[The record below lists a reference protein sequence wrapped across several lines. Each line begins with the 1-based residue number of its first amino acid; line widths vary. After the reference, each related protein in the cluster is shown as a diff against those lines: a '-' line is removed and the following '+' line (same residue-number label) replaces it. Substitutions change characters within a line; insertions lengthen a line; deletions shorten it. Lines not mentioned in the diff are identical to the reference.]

1 MPGDVFD
8 TWSTFSSDVVAVAG
22 TQSML
27 VDLASVKFLPDP
39 PAIIYYDNILVRQKD

>member
-27 VDLASVKFLPDP
+27 VDLASA